1 MKKYV
6 ILHLFMVLCAYLS
19 IAQQKLPGVN
29 IKTLDGKTFNTEN
42 INNEGK
48 PVVINFWATWCKP
61 CVQELVTIADEYEN
75 WQKETGVKI
84 YAVSIDDARNSAKVP
99 QFVSS
104 KEWTYEILLDPNQ
117 DFKRALNV
125 NNPPHTFLLNGKGE
139 IVWQHNNYSPGDEKK
154 LYEAIKKV
162 ANGETPKH

>member
-1 MKKYV
+1 MKKYSISFIAMLLWV
-6 ILHLFMVLCAYLS
+6 CAS
-19 IAQQKLPGVN
+19 IAQQKLPSVN
-29 IKTLDGKTFNTEN
+29 VKTLDGKAFNTEN
-42 INNEGK
+42 IKNDGK
-48 PVVINFWATWCKP
+48 PIVINFWATWCKP
-61 CVQELVTIADEYEN
+61 CVQELVTISEEYEN

-84 YAVSIDDARNSAKVP
+84 YAVSIDDARNAAKVP
-99 QFVSS
+99 QFVSG

-125 NNPPHTFLLNGKGE
+125 NNPPHTFLLNSKGE

-162 ANGETPKH
+162 ANGEDPKH